1 MISQDDLKDY
11 EFRRIEN
18 YFDYITESV
27 INGNFSQAKKLFHR
41 LGKTQKT
48 QALKYFYCPSDEQR
62 KDTLKFLIN
71 NEVIL

>member
-1 MISQDDLKDY
+1 MISQDDLKDC
-11 EFRRIEN
+11 
-18 YFDYITESV
+18 V
-27 INGNFSQAKKLFHR
+27 IVGNFSQAKKLFHR
-41 LGKTQKT
+41 LGKAQKT